1 MINRK
6 IETKLNKYLKSDEKK
21 ILFIWGPRRSGKTTI
36 LQKISKKYHTRIFN
50 FDFIEDR
57 ELFQPSREALEKI
70 VSTTKIILI
79 DEVQNY
85 PESTQAL
92 KLLHDEYDVKIIAT
106 GSSELRQTTNDFDT
120 LTGRFIEYY

>member
-6 IETKLNKYLKSDEKK
+6 IEAKIDKYLESDEKK

-36 LQKISKKYHTRIFN
+36 LKKISEKYNTRIFN

-57 ELFQPSREALEKI
+57 NLFQPSREALEEI
-70 VSTTKIILI
+70 VKTTKIILI

-85 PESTQAL
+85 PQSTQAL

-120 LTGRFIEYY
+120 R

>member
-106 GSSELRQTTNDFDT
+106 GM
-120 LTGRFIEYY
+120 